1 MLANLNNLSHF
12 KDSPALSRANSAINL
27 SGAQDLTRNK
37 NVVKPLPLSLQVVGK
52 TFAAGDVFLPYYFF
66 FFGKSQMTSVNFN

>member
-12 KDSPALSRANSAINL
+12 KDSPVLSPANSAINF

-37 NVVKPLPLSLQVVGK
+37 NVVKPLPLSLQAAGK
-52 TFAAGDVFLPYYFF
+52 TLVAGDVFLPSFF
-66 FFGKSQMTSVNFN
+66 FCKYQMTYVKFN